1 MILSILLSILIL
13 LVVAFG
19 YTLVKDVIAH
29 KNEPK
34 TKPYWFTG
42 LVGLIT
48 NFLDTLGIGSF
59 AQITAIFKATK
70 AVDDK
75 IIPGTLNVANAIPI
89 ALQALIFINIVEVD
103 VITLTSLIVSATFGA
118 WLGAGIVSRFNR
130 KRIRLVM
137 GFALAAT
144 AALMILRMV
153 GIFEMDG
160 NAQGLTGWLLV
171 AGIVGNFILGAL
183 MTAGVGLYAPCMA
196 MIFLLGMSLKTA
208 FPIMMGSCAFLMQVA
223 GIRFINKGKYARKP
237 SASIAITGCI
247 GVTLAALLFSFITS
261 FSRSLDIL
269 MIIVIIVVL
278 YTSATMLYSA
288 LKPNP

>member
-1 MILSILLSILIL
+1 MIVKILLSVLIL
-13 LVVAFG
+13 LVIAFG

-29 KNEPK
+29 RYEPK

-42 LVGLIT
+42 LVGLVT

-70 AVDDK
+70 TVDDK

-89 ALQALIFINIVEVD
+89 ALQAFIFINIVEVD
-103 VITLTSLIVSATFGA
+103 VLTLISLIVSATIGA
-118 WLGAGIVSRFNR
+118 WIGAGVVAKFSRR
-130 KRIRLVM
+130 RIQFVM

-144 AALMILRMV
+144 ALLMILRLAGTFEV
-153 GIFEMDG
+153 GGD
-160 NAQGLTGWLLV
+160 AKGLLGWMLV

-196 MIFLLGMSLKTA
+196 MVFLLGMSVETA

-223 GIRFINKGKYARKP
+223 GIRFIKKEKYARKP
-237 SASIAITGCI
+237 SISITITGCL
-247 GVTLAALLFSFITS
+247 GVLIAAYVITS
-261 FSRSLDIL
+261 LPLNIL
-269 MIIVIIVVL
+269 MKVVIAVVII
-278 YTSATMLYSA
+278 TSIAMLYSA
-288 LKPNP
+288 LKKTKAISN